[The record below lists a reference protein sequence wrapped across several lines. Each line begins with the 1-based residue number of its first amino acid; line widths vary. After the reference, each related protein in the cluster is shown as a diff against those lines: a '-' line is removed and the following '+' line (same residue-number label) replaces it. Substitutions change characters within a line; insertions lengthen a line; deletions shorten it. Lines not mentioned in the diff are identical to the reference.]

1 MFLILEHAC
10 NEYEPAGSEPL
21 RRPRSD
27 PYRGQ
32 HHPGGQEP
40 EPDPAGA
47 QPCLGRLR
55 AVFNDP
61 LFTRQG
67 HQMMPSPLTRS
78 LIGPVR
84 QSLQTLTASVLKARQ
99 FEPAAAHRVFNIS
112 FRDVLEA
119 KLLPEL
125 ASRVLEIAPMVQ
137 IVSVRTGR
145 ADLESELAGGS
156 LDLAIDVL
164 QPLPESIRR
173 QRLFRDT
180 HVVVARE
187 GHPHVKDRL
196 DLDTYLAQGHIL
208 VSSRRTGMGIED
220 MELSRIGL
228 HRRIAMRCQ
237 QFFAACQV
245 VTRTDLL
252 LTMPEQYAYSANQNL
267 PNKILPLPIDMPPID
282 IYLYWHENVDVDP
295 ANIWFREL
303 LTSIVGEELKT
314 PLILI

>member
-1 MFLILEHAC
+1 MHAM
-10 NEYEPAGSEPL
+10 NINRLDLNLFVVLDAIYTEGNITRAAKTLNLTQPALS
-21 RRPRSD
+21 
-27 PYRGQ
+27 
-32 HHPGGQEP
+32 H
-40 EPDPAGA
+40 A
-47 QPCLGRLR
+47 LGRLR

-67 HQMMPSPLTRS
+67 HRMMPSPLTRS

-84 QSLQTLTASVLKARQ
+84 QSLQTLTASVLKARR

-119 KLLPEL
+119 KVLPEL
-125 ASRVLEIAPMVQ
+125 ASRVLEIAPMIQ

-156 LDLAIDVL
+156 LDFAIDVL
-164 QPLPESIRR
+164 QPFSESIRR
-173 QRLFRDT
+173 ERLFRDT
-180 HVVVARE
+180 HVVVVRAK
-187 GHPHVKDRL
+187 HPHVKDRL

-220 MELSRIGL
+220 MELSRVRL

-267 PNKILPLPIDMPPID
+267 PNKIFPLPIEMPPID

-295 ANIWFREL
+295 ANIWFREML
-303 LTSIVGEELKT
+303 VSVAGEEGR
-314 PLILI
+314 P

>member
-1 MFLILEHAC
+1 MHELNINRLDLNLFVVLDAIYTEGSITRAAKTLNLTQPALSHA
-10 NEYEPAGSEPL
+10 
-21 RRPRSD
+21 
-27 PYRGQ
+27 
-32 HHPGGQEP
+32 
-40 EPDPAGA
+40 
-47 QPCLGRLR
+47 LGRLR

-67 HQMMPSPLTRS
+67 HRMMPSPLTRS

-145 ADLESELAGGS
+145 ADLDSELAGGS
-156 LDLAIDVL
+156 LDFAIDVL
-164 QPLPESIRR
+164 QPFSESIRR
-173 QRLFRDT
+173 LRLFRDT
-180 HVVVARE
+180 HVVVARD

-220 MELSRIGL
+220 VELSRVGL

-267 PNKILPLPIDMPPID
+267 PNKILPLPIDMSPID

-303 LTSIVGEELKT
+303 LVSIAGGEEH
-314 PLILI
+314 P

>member
-1 MFLILEHAC
+1 MHAM
-10 NEYEPAGSEPL
+10 NINRLDLNLFVVLDAIYTEGSITRAAKTLNLTQPALS
-21 RRPRSD
+21 
-27 PYRGQ
+27 
-32 HHPGGQEP
+32 H
-40 EPDPAGA
+40 A
-47 QPCLGRLR
+47 LGRLR
-55 AVFNDP
+55 EVFNDP

-67 HQMMPSPLTRS
+67 HRMMPSPLTRS

-99 FEPAAAHRVFNIS
+99 FEPAATQRVFNIS

-119 KLLPEL
+119 KLLPQL
-125 ASRVLEIAPMVQ
+125 ASRVQKVAPMVQ

-156 LDLAIDVL
+156 LDFAIDVL
-164 QPLPESIRR
+164 QPFSESVRR
-173 QRLFRDT
+173 QRLFSDT

-220 MELSRIGL
+220 LELSRVGL

-245 VTRTDLL
+245 VTLTDLL

-267 PNKILPLPIDMPPID
+267 PNKIFPLPIEISPLDM
-282 IYLYWHENVDVDP
+282 YLYWHENVDVDP

-303 LTSIVGEELKT
+303 LVSIAGEEGR
-314 PLILI
+314 P

>member
-1 MFLILEHAC
+1 MHELNINRLDLNLFVVLDAIYTEGSITRAAKTLNLTQPALSHA
-10 NEYEPAGSEPL
+10 
-21 RRPRSD
+21 
-27 PYRGQ
+27 
-32 HHPGGQEP
+32 
-40 EPDPAGA
+40 
-47 QPCLGRLR
+47 LGRLR

-67 HQMMPSPLTRS
+67 HRMMPSPLTRS

-145 ADLESELAGGS
+145 ADLDSELAGGS
-156 LDLAIDVL
+156 LDFAIDVL
-164 QPLPESIRR
+164 QPFSESIRR
-173 QRLFRDT
+173 LRLFRDT
-180 HVVVARE
+180 HVVVARD

-220 MELSRIGL
+220 VELSRVGL

-237 QFFAACQV
+237 QFFAACHV
-245 VTRTDLL
+245 VTRTNLL
-252 LTMPEQYAYSANQNL
+252 LTMPEQYAYSTNQNL
-267 PNKILPLPIDMPPID
+267 PNKILPLPIDMSPID

-303 LTSIVGEELKT
+303 LVSIAGGEEH
-314 PLILI
+314 P